1 MSVNIVA
8 NSTKLSSN
16 TIELGDTTLS
26 VTSPASARTLTIPD
40 TGSNGS
46 VILNTSQA
54 MTISNNGTVGQL
66 LTVSSTSVALWSSAG
81 GAYNT
86 NPYGL
91 GSSVTYSGNGIG
103 GSGTT
108 IYLIRLYI
116 SDVAT
121 NYYFML
127 TS

>member
-8 NSTKLSSN
+8 DASKYSSN
-16 TIELGDTTLS
+16 EIQLDDTTIS
-26 VTSPASARTLTIPD
+26 VSAPAAARTITIPD
-40 TGSNGS
+40 VGADGNM
-46 VILNTSQA
+46 ILNTSEA
-54 MTISNNGTVGQL
+54 MTISNTGTVGEL
-66 LTVSSTSVALWSSAG
+66 LTVSSTNVALWSSSG
-81 GAYNT
+81 GSYNT

-91 GSSVTYSGNGIG
+91 GSAVAYSGNGIG

-108 IYLIRLYI
+108 IYLIRLFL